1 MFLKTVYTKCIK
13 PYYYSFNK
21 IINSTS
27 LLKDFLQDSMC
38 FVVKWVKWNRN
49 LPQNL
54 HRIFSNIAQFLFTV
68 SETELQSFTKY
79 LRQIPVLFENVHYKK
94 SEIAVF
100 QEIFTSMTKFLFWEE
115 DWALGN
121 NVMKFWYFHGF
132 S

>member
-21 IINSTS
+21 IIISTS

-38 FVVKWVKWNRN
+38 FIVKWVKWNRN

-54 HRIFSNIAQFLFTV
+54 HIIFSNIAQFLFTV

-79 LRQIPVLFENVHYKK
+79 LRQTPVLFENVHYKK

-100 QEIFTSMTKFLFWEE
+100 HEIFTSMTKFLFREE